1 MNPLVSDNR
10 SKRMILFHTTD
21 IRSFSHHQ
29 SNSINNEGELE
40 IRGSKVIR
48 EQSRLLFSPA
58 SRMASAPP
66 AILDPAQTLPP
77 RRSSRSLILDVSKVF
92 VGALIA
98 LLLAAILAV
107 LLFVPNQPGGVD
119 LRQSNEEIARLQ
131 RDQQIQLEHERQK
144 HVENITALHRAD
156 EQQMEQQRRE
166 LELFLLM
173 EKLRR
178 AESLEEK
185 RFDLIKQEHQRTE
198 YFEKEKLQRESEKVL
213 AEIMQEIVS
222 MKQPLDLSVVQWKIL
237 SGIRRLQSSQKS
249 MLIPFLYKLNLL
261 HGDGSTSTALDL
273 QGTDLKDLN
282 LNRIE
287 PDDYDR
293 K

>member
-1 MNPLVSDNR
+1 
-10 SKRMILFHTTD
+10 
-21 IRSFSHHQ
+21 
-29 SNSINNEGELE
+29 
-40 IRGSKVIR
+40 
-48 EQSRLLFSPA
+48 
-58 SRMASAPP
+58 MASAPP
-66 AILDPAQTLPP
+66 SILDPAQILPP
-77 RRSSRSLILDVSKVF
+77 RRSLILDVSKVF

-131 RDQQIQLEHERQK
+131 REQQIRLEHERQE
-144 HVENITALHRAD
+144 HVENITAQHRAD
-156 EQQMEQQRRE
+156 EQQMEQRRRE

-185 RFDLIKQEHQRTE
+185 RVDLIKQEHQRTE
-198 YFEKEKLQRESEKVL
+198 YFENEKLHRESEKVL

-222 MKQPLDLSVVQWKIL
+222 MKQPLDLIVVQWKTL
-237 SGIRRLQSSQKS
+237 SGIRRLQSPQKS
-249 MLIPFLYKLNLL
+249 MLISFLYKLNLL
-261 HGDGSTSTALDL
+261 HGDPSTSTALDL